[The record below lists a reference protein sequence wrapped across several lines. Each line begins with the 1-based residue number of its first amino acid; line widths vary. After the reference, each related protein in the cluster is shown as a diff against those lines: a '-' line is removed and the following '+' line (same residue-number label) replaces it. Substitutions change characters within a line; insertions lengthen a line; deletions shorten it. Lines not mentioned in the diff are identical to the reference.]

1 MSEIRSETPQLIV
14 FVDLTRFAAQSQRVD
29 DVEIADTLDAFY
41 EQVDASVQ
49 GAGGRVVKC
58 MGDAV
63 LIAFDEAHVDRGVES
78 LLSLKEAVDHSM
90 AQRGWACR
98 LVVKAHFGTV
108 VAGPFGRAGDKRYD
122 VIGKTV
128 NVAATLEATGVALSV
143 AAFRKLEPALR
154 RRFKKHTPPVTYI
167 RLEDRRVR

>member
-1 MSEIRSETPQLIV
+1 
-14 FVDLTRFAAQSQRVD
+14 
-29 DVEIADTLDAFY
+29 
-41 EQVDASVQ
+41 
-49 GAGGRVVKC
+49 
-58 MGDAV
+58 
-63 LIAFDEAHVDRGVES
+63 
-78 LLSLKEAVDHSM
+78 
-90 AQRGWACR
+90 
-98 LVVKAHFGTV
+98 V
-108 VAGPFGRAGDKRYD
+108 VAGSLKKKGDKRYD

>member
-1 MSEIRSETPQLIV
+1 MSEARYETPQLIV

-29 DVEIADTLDAFY
+29 DVEIADALDAFY
-41 EQVDASVQ
+41 EQVGATVQ

-63 LIAFDEAHVDRGVES
+63 LIAFDEVHVDRGVES
-78 LLSLKEAVDHSM
+78 LLSLKQAVDQSM
-90 AQRGWACR
+90 ARRGWECR

-108 VAGPFGRAGDKRYD
+108 VAGPFGRAGDKRSD

-128 NVAATLEATGVALSV
+128 NVAATLEASGVALSV
-143 AAFRKLEPALR
+143 AAFRKLDPALR

-167 RLEDRRVR
+167 RLGDRRI